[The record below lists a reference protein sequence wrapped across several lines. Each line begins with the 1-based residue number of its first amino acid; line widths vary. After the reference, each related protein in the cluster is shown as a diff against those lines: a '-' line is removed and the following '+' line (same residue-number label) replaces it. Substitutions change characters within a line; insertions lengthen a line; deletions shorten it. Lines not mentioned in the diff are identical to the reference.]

1 LSDDEHQADELLTI
15 SRADL
20 YAVYEYARHF
30 DVDDDPAMIR
40 VRAALDKG
48 GSSETGE

>member
-1 LSDDEHQADELLTI
+1 MAAMSSEEDAAGQEVADPVTV

-20 YAVYEYARHF
+20 LTVLGYARHF

-40 VRAALDKG
+40 VTAAAG
-48 GSSETGE
+48 R